1 MPGAKIGVNS
11 FIKVCDIGVFDSI
24 ITDWNCLEEELAA
37 IEETGAEITLVEEI
51 K

>member
-1 MPGAKIGVNS
+1 MNS
-11 FIKVCDIGVFDSI
+11 FIKVCDVGVFDSI
-24 ITDWNCLEEELAA
+24 ITDWNCPEEELAA